1 MSYKTVI
8 VDDEPVCVDN
18 LHRSLSEIGKF
29 ELVGIDNSPHT
40 GKSLILEKKPDL
52 LFLDVEMPQMSG
64 LELLQSIQYQIDW
77 PLHVVFY
84 TAYDKYLLGALRA
97 SAFDYLLKPF
107 QPEELMRVID
117 RYLEHVQQE
126 HRHTDRS
133 DIVQQLTQ
141 VLPPNKAFMVAT
153 VSGFQLLKAEQI
165 GYFEYQKSAKS
176 WQVVLA
182 DNRSFTLKRSTTGE
196 NILRF
201 SDLFVQVNQYQIVN
215 ISYLSGI
222 NDKECL
228 LYPPFDQQASLK
240 ISRKFFKELQEK
252 LDIL

>member
-1 MSYKTVI
+1 MRYKVVI
-8 VDDEPVCVDN
+8 VDDEPVCIDK
-18 LHRSLSEIGKF
+18 LHHALREMECI
-29 ELVGIDNSPHT
+29 ELVGVDNSPLT

-107 QPEELMRVID
+107 QPEELNIVIN
-117 RYLEHVQQE
+117 RYLEHVRQE
-126 HRHTDRS
+126 HQHAGHS

-165 GYFEYQKSAKS
+165 GYFEYQKSDKS
-176 WQVVLA
+176 WRVVLA

-201 SDLFVQVNQYQIVN
+201 SDLFLQVNQFQIVN

-228 LYPPFDQQASLK
+228 LYPPFDQQPCLK

-252 LDIL
+252 MDIL